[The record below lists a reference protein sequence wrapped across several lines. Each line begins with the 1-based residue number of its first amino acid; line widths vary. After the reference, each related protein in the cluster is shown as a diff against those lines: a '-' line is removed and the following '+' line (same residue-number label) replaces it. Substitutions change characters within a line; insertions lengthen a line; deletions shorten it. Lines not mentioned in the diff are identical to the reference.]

1 MGRRGRSWR
10 LRSHP
15 AQQHEPLRPRVADR
29 VLVARGRAREVA
41 GTDLALLAPDADAS
55 GAGEHVVELVA
66 DGVAVARLLLPR
78 LEAGPGAEEAR
89 RIDPAGPLHLFGG
102 EGEQRGDVAG

>member
-29 VLVARGRAREVA
+29 VLVARGRACEVA
-41 GTDLALLAPDADAS
+41 RTHLALLAPDADAS

-66 DGVAVARLLLPR
+66 DGVAGAPPPLPPPP
-78 LEAGPGAEEAR
+78 AGPVAEEAPR
-89 RIDPAGPLHLFGG
+89 VDPAALLPL
-102 EGEQRGDVAG
+102 VAA